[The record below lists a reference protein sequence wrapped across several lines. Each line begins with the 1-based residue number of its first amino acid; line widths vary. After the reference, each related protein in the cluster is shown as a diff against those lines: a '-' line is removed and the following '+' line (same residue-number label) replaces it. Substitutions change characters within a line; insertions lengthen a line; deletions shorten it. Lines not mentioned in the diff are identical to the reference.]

1 MPRRPSLDSGVRQ
14 SLHFAG
20 VELGGTK
27 SIAVLAR
34 GREII
39 AQHVVPTTSP
49 RETQRELSAQLAIW
63 ARDPGFAALGI
74 ASFGPLQLVAGAP
87 GFGTM
92 LPTPKQGW
100 GGAPV
105 ADMFTDGLDCP
116 WLIDTD
122 VNAAALAEYLWGAG
136 FGRSSV
142 CYITIGTGVGGG
154 LVIGGKPVHGAMH
167 PEIGHLKLRRADG
180 DTFEG
185 VCPFHGDCIEGL
197 VSGPALAARLGADPV
212 TVPDSDPRWRLVAS
226 DLAEL
231 ASAVLLTTSAQ
242 RILIGGGV
250 GMAREGLL
258 RQVRAFAIE
267 RLAGY
272 LPFFDDSSAENIIRL
287 PALGADAG
295 PLGAVALA
303 QAAAGE
309 VLDKSSG

>member
-1 MPRRPSLDSGVRQ
+1 MGQ
-14 SLHFAG
+14 ALHFAG
-20 VELGGTK
+20 IELGGTK

-34 GREII
+34 GREIMER
-39 AQHVVPTTSP
+39 HVVPTTTP
-49 RETQRELSAQLAIW
+49 RETQRELSARLAAW
-63 ARDPGFAALGI
+63 TQEPGFAGLGI
-74 ASFGPLQLVAGAP
+74 ASFGPLQLSKSAP

-92 LPTPKQGW
+92 LPTPKEGW

-105 ADMFTDGLDCP
+105 ADMFAGNLDCP

-136 FGRSSV
+136 FGRASV

-154 LVIGGKPVHGAMH
+154 LVIGGQPVHGAMH
-167 PEIGHLKLRRADG
+167 PEIGHLKLRRAPG

-185 VCPFHGDCIEGL
+185 TCRFHGDCIEGL
-197 VSGPALAARLGADPV
+197 ISGPALAARLGADPA
-212 TVPDSDPRWRLVAS
+212 TVPGTDLRWSVVAS

-231 ASAVLLTTSAQ
+231 CCSILLTTSAQ
-242 RILIGGGV
+242 RILVGGGV

-267 RLAGY
+267 RLNGY
-272 LPFFDDSSAENIIRL
+272 LPFFDEKSAQDIIRL

-295 PLGAVALA
+295 PLGAIALA
-303 QAAAGE
+303 QTAAGKVFE
-309 VLDKSSG
+309 S